1 MISTAM
7 PAWVRGLVA
16 ASLACL
22 ASACVTTQQTLSP
35 SGFSASP
42 VAPATFIPAPRDA
55 DTAGFEI
62 EGAEFHAVIT
72 FREINGRAVALFSG
86 NGFATGR
93 VETEFDLTQPWV
105 SDGERVYTEGS
116 SVEPV
121 SVSMRT
127 HPCPAS
133 DGVWAREAS
142 VAVGRLVYLGC
153 ARETGPY
160 PSWTE
165 NLPALMADIGQC
177 VSAARNSSMAFVR
190 GSGQA
195 HVLYAGQERAGTRVR
210 MRFGESGRWDCLV
223 GDRGPEFSV
232 VSDRAEPAPGE
243 ADPVFIPGAMPDD
256 GEGCYLY
263 EAVYDAS
270 GRPAG
275 ALAYDVCGTGE
286 ISISQLDRALL
297 NRVN

>member
-7 PAWVRGLVA
+7 PAWVRGLAA

-177 VSAARNSSMAFVR
+177 VSAARNSDGVMN
-190 GSGQA
+190 
-195 HVLYAGQERAGTRVR
+195 RAGSCVP
-210 MRFGESGRWDCLV
+210 
-223 GDRGPEFSV
+223 RGKRRSRSSATV
-232 VSDRAEPAPGE
+232 IVASR
-243 ADPVFIPGAMPDD
+243 
-256 GEGCYLY
+256 
-263 EAVYDAS
+263 AS
-270 GRPAG
+270 GLRLIVSNRNSPPGRSTRATW
-275 ALAYDVCGTGE
+275 ARTCVRSLTCSSTSTQTTASNWLA
-286 ISISQLDRALL
+286 S
-297 NRVN
+297 